1 MTRTPIAA
9 SMLAA
14 SLLMLGPARAA
25 ELPPNTVACRDFTKL
40 PSGNWH
46 TDHAEFD
53 LGPAKDTTMVDTTIA
68 PGSFDLGDGVD
79 LYRVLEAKCSATA
92 SSDPKATR
100 R

>member
-14 SLLMLGPARAA
+14 SLAILGTARAA

-68 PGSFDLGDGVD
+68 PGSFDLGDGAD
-79 LYRVLEAKCSATA
+79 LYRVLEAKCGA
-92 SSDPKATR
+92 SSTSSPKPVKR
-100 R
+100 